1 MDRKV
6 ENILIDDHQQKGYLE
21 NEGSSYSRS
30 EEEF

>member
-6 ENILIDDHQQKGYLE
+6 ENILIEDHQQKGHLE

-30 EEEF
+30 E